1 MLRDGAEPSAIATTL
16 LERDYPSLAS
26 YMKDEMGCDDVI
38 DEYMAWYRKNKIINR
53 YPGDYP
59 VQMTFDRFD
68 ARYKLMHKSCKG
80 KTVCHFGL
88 TDLEVNIHPCSY
100 MS

>member
-68 ARYKLMHKSCKG
+68 ARYKLMHKLARARLC
-80 KTVCHFGL
+80 VIL
-88 TDLEVNIHPCSY
+88 D
-100 MS
+100 